1 MLLVLLLRCPD
12 PARRCT
18 SRTSS
23 RRSCSRSRS
32 RSRSSRRRSGSTR
45 GVRGS
50 SSGSGGRSS
59 GTSSSCSSSDHRA
72 AGTARA
78 ACATDAH
85 RAGKVVSKVVGSGGD
100 HRDGLGGG
108 GASRRLD
115 HPCRLRRDPP
125 RGSCVLLCDLLLD
138 YPCGHRRLLR
148 EGGAGGAEETRTP
161 AEGEP
166 LGNEYRAGV
175 GVVGLRTARHGDG
188 RWGTATT
195 TTQGRSEHRARHFC

>member
-1 MLLVLLLRCPD
+1 MTTVTD
-12 PARRCT
+12 SVAEARRD
-18 SRTSS
+18 
-23 RRSCSRSRS
+23 
-32 RSRSSRRRSGSTR
+32 GSTTR
-45 GVRGS
+45 AGS
-50 SSGSGGRSS
+50 AVIRPAAAA
-59 GTSSSCSSSDHRA
+59 CSSV
-72 AGTARA
+72 TY
-78 ACATDAH
+78 
-85 RAGKVVSKVVGSGGD
+85 
-100 HRDGLGGG
+100 
-108 GASRRLD
+108 
-115 HPCRLRRDPP
+115 
-125 RGSCVLLCDLLLD
+125 